1 MKKGHLPIF
10 WILEKD
16 FQNSWQEAYTMNL
29 TSTMDASIQQFA
41 SCFTKPSFQTFRVI
55 VTGWLLGSGR
65 RTVTHVLLMGDGL
78 KIKTF
83 SCYHRFFSQARWTID
98 SMGRVIVAMALKFIP
113 KDAPIVAAVD
123 DTLNR
128 KTGKRIW
135 AAGMHHDPILSKGKR
150 CLFSFGHNWVVLSI
164 HLRFAFAPDKV
175 WSLPILMRL
184 YRRKQK
190 QRQPG
195 RPRGERKAVGQARP
209 GEYRTRPQLASE
221 MIALLASWL
230 PNRTIR
236 VVGDSEYAGK
246 SISRNLPDSAH
257 LTSRMV
263 MNAALYDQPS
273 KRRKG
278 ERGAPRKKGKRLPSP
293 VELAKSENV
302 RWTKTRATLYG
313 RRVRVWYKSC
323 TALWYNSAGRRLL
336 RIVVVHDPSGRRK
349 DDCFF
354 STDLSLSAKAILEL
368 FAMRWPLEVA
378 FYNAKQFLGLED
390 PQNRTPQAV
399 QRTAPMALYL
409 HTLVILWFAKH
420 GRFNAQA
427 YRRAHPWYTQ
437 KRTPS
442 FADMLADLKTA
453 SVKQKICR
461 YPGQKPLSAKKL
473 RTLFKAL
480 EVAA

>member
-1 MKKGHLPIF
+1 MF

-16 FQNSWQEAYTMNL
+16 FQNPWQEAYAMNL

-41 SCFTKPSFQTFRVI
+41 SCFTKPTFQTFRVI
-55 VTGWLLGSGR
+55 VAGWLLGCGR
-65 RTVTHVLLMGDGL
+65 RTVTHVLLMGGGL

-83 SCYHRFFSQARWTID
+83 SCYHRFFSRARWTID
-98 SMGRVIVAMALKFIP
+98 SMGRVIVAMVLKFIP

-135 AAGMHHDPILSKGKR
+135 AAGMHHDPILSTGKR
-150 CLFSFGHNWVVLSI
+150 CVFSFGHNWVVLSI
-164 HLRFAFAPDKV
+164 QLRFAFAPDKV

-190 QRQPG
+190 QCQPG
-195 RPRGERKAVGQARP
+195 RPRGERKAIGQAKP
-209 GEYRTRPQLASE
+209 GEHRTRPQFASE

-230 PNRTIR
+230 PDRTIH
-236 VVGDSEYAGK
+236 VVGDSAYAGK
-246 SISRNLPDSAH
+246 SISRNLPDRTH

-263 MNAALYDQPS
+263 MNAALYEQPS

-293 VELAKSENV
+293 VELAKSRKV
-302 RWTKTRATLYG
+302 RWTKSRATLYG

-336 RIVVVHDPSGRRK
+336 RIVVVRDPSGRRK

-368 FAMRWPLEVA
+368 FAQRWPLEVA

-399 QRTAPMALYL
+399 RRTAPMALYL

-420 GRFNAQA
+420 GRFNAEA
-427 YRRAHPWYTQ
+427 YRRAHPWYTR

-442 FADMLADLKTA
+442 FADMLAYLKTA
-453 SVKQKICR
+453 SVRESISR
-461 YPGQKPLSAKKL
+461 YPGQKPPSLKKL
-473 RTLFKAL
+473 LPLFQAL

>member
-1 MKKGHLPIF
+1 M
-10 WILEKD
+10 LETD
-16 FQNSWQEAYTMNL
+16 FQNSWQEAYAMNL

-41 SCFTKPSFQTFRVI
+41 SCFTKPTFETFRVI
-55 VTGWLLGSGR
+55 VTGWLLGGGR
-65 RTVTHVLLMGDGL
+65 RTVTHLLLVGGGL

-83 SCYHRFFSQARWTID
+83 SCYHRFFSQARWTLD
-98 SMGRVIVAMALKFIP
+98 SMGRVIVVMVLKFIP
-113 KDAPIVAAVD
+113 KADAIVAAID

-150 CLFSFGHNWVVLSI
+150 CVFSFGHNWVVLSI
-164 HLRFAFAPDKV
+164 QLRFAFAPDKV

-190 QRQPG
+190 QRKPG
-195 RPRGERKAVGQARP
+195 RPRGERKAIGQAKP
-209 GEYRTRPQLASE
+209 NEYRTRPQLASE

-236 VVGDSEYAGK
+236 IVGDSEYAGK
-246 SISRNLPDSAH
+246 SISRNLPDSVH

-278 ERGAPRKKGKRLPSP
+278 ERGAPRKKGERLPSP
-293 VELAKSENV
+293 AELAKSRKV
-302 RWTKTRATLYG
+302 RWTKNRVTLYG
-313 RRVRVWYKSC
+313 SRVRVWYKSC
-323 TALWYNSAGRRLL
+323 TALWYNSAGTRRL

-349 DDCFF
+349 NDCFF

-399 QRTAPMALYL
+399 RRTAPMALYL
-409 HTLVILWFAKH
+409 HTMVILWFAKH
-420 GRFNAQA
+420 GRFNASA

-442 FADMLADLKTA
+442 FADMLASLKNA
-453 SVKQKICR
+453 SVRESIYR
-461 YPGQKPLSAKKL
+461 YPGQKPPSAKKL
-473 RTLFKAL
+473 RTLFQAL
-480 EVAA
+480 EAAA

>member
-1 MKKGHLPIF
+1 
-10 WILEKD
+10 
-16 FQNSWQEAYTMNL
+16 MNL
-29 TSTMDASIQQFA
+29 TSTMNAAIQQFA
-41 SCFTKPSFQTFRVI
+41 SCFTKPTLETFRVI
-55 VTGWLLGSGR
+55 VTGWLLGGGR
-65 RTVTHVLLMGDGL
+65 RTVTHLLLMGDGL
-78 KIKTF
+78 RIKTF

-98 SMGRVIVAMALKFIP
+98 SMGRVIVAMVLALIP

-135 AAGMHHDPILSKGKR
+135 AAGMHHDPILSAGKR

-164 HLRFAFAPDKV
+164 QLRFAFAPDKV

-190 QRQPG
+190 QRKPG
-195 RPRGERKAVGQARP
+195 RPRGERKAIGQAKP

-230 PNRTIR
+230 PDRTIR
-236 VVGDSEYAGK
+236 IVGDSEYAGK
-246 SISRNLPDSAH
+246 SISRNLPDRVH

-293 VELAKSENV
+293 AELVRSGRV
-302 RWTKTRATLYG
+302 RWTKNRVALYG

-323 TALWYNSAGRRLL
+323 TALWYNSAGTRRL
-336 RIVVVHDPSGRRK
+336 RIVVVRDPSGRRK

-354 STDLSLSAKAILEL
+354 STDLSLSAQAILEL

-399 QRTAPMALYL
+399 RRTAPLALYL
-409 HTLVILWFAKH
+409 HTMVILWFAKH
-420 GRFNAQA
+420 GRFDAEA
-427 YRRAHPWYTQ
+427 YRRAHPWYIR

-442 FADMLADLKTA
+442 FADMLASLKAA
-453 SVKQKICR
+453 SVKESIYR
-461 YPGQKPLSAKKL
+461 YPGQKTPSLKKL
-473 RTLFKAL
+473 LPLFQVL
-480 EVAA
+480 DAAA

>member
-1 MKKGHLPIF
+1 MF

-16 FQNSWQEAYTMNL
+16 FQNSWQEACAMIL
-29 TSTMDASIQQFA
+29 TSTMEASIQQFA
-41 SCFTKPSFQTFRVI
+41 SCFTRPSFQTFRVI
-55 VTGWLLGSGR
+55 AAGWLLGCGR
-65 RTVTHVLLMGDGL
+65 RTVTHVLLMGGGL
-78 KIKTF
+78 KTKTF
-83 SCYHRFFSQARWTID
+83 SCYHRFFSQARWTVD
-98 SMGRVIVAMALKFIP
+98 SLGRVIVAMVLAFIP

-135 AAGMHHDPILSKGKR
+135 AAGMHHDPLLSTGKR
-150 CLFSFGHNWVVLSI
+150 CVFSFGHNWVVLSI
-164 HLRFAFAPDKV
+164 QIRLAFAPDKV
-175 WSLPILMRL
+175 WSLPVLMRL
-184 YRRKQK
+184 YRRKQRK
-190 QRQPG
+190 GQPG
-195 RPRGERKAVGQARP
+195 RPRGERKAIGQAKP
-209 GEYRTRPQLASE
+209 SEYRTRPQLASE

-230 PNRTIR
+230 PDRTIH

-246 SISRNLPDSAH
+246 SISRHLPDHAH

-273 KRRKG
+273 KRRTG

-293 VELAKSENV
+293 AELAKSKKV
-302 RWTKTRATLYG
+302 RWTKARVTLYG

-323 TALWYNSAGRRLL
+323 VALWYNSARTRRL
-336 RIVVVHDPSGRRK
+336 RIVVVRDPSGRRK

-354 STDLSLSAKAILEL
+354 STDLSLSPKAILER
-368 FAMRWPLEVA
+368 FAERWPLEVA

-409 HTLVILWFAKH
+409 HTMVILWFAKH
-420 GRFNAQA
+420 GRFNAKA
-427 YRRAHPWYTQ
+427 YRRDHPWYTQ

-442 FADMLADLKTA
+442 FNDMLACLKMA
-453 SVKQKICR
+453 SIKENIYR
-461 YPGQKPLSAKKL
+461 YPGQNPPSAKKL
-473 RTLFKAL
+473 LPLFQAL
-480 EVAA
+480 EAAA

>member
-1 MKKGHLPIF
+1 M
-10 WILEKD
+10 
-16 FQNSWQEAYTMNL
+16 TL

-55 VTGWLLGSGR
+55 VTGWLLGHGR
-65 RTVTHVLLMGDGL
+65 RVVTRILLAGDGL
-78 KIKTF
+78 KLKTF
-83 SCYHRFFSQARWTID
+83 SCYHRFFSQARWTVD
-98 SMGRVIVAMALKFIP
+98 AVARVMLALVLKFIP
-113 KDAPIVAAVD
+113 DDAPIVVAVD

-135 AAGMHHDPILSKGKR
+135 AAGMHHDPLLSTAR
-150 CLFSFGHNWVVLSI
+150 RAAFSFGHNWVVLSVQ
-164 HLRFAFAPDKV
+164 LRLPFAPDKT

-190 QRQPG
+190 KRKPG
-195 RPRGERKAVGQARP
+195 RPREERKAIGQATPR
-209 GEYRTRPQLASE
+209 EYRTRPQLAGE

-230 PNRTIR
+230 PDRTIH
-236 VVGDSEYAGK
+236 VVGDSAYAGK
-246 SISRNLPDSAH
+246 SISRHLPDNVH

-263 MNAALYDQPS
+263 MNAALYDRPA

-293 VELAKSENV
+293 RELAKSKKV
-302 RWTKTRATLYG
+302 RWTKTRVTLYG

-323 TALWYNSAGRRLL
+323 TALWYNSAGTRLL

-399 QRTAPMALYL
+399 RRTAPLALYL
-409 HTLVILWFAKH
+409 HTLVILWFAEH
-420 GRFNAQA
+420 GRFDAEA
-427 YRRAHPWYTQ
+427 YRRAHPWYTR

-442 FADMLADLKTA
+442 FADMLASLKKA
-453 SVKQKICR
+453 SLKESISR
-461 YPGQKPLSAKKL
+461 YPGHKPPSAKKL
-473 RTLFKAL
+473 LSLFQAF
-480 EVAA
+480 EAAA

>member
-1 MKKGHLPIF
+1 
-10 WILEKD
+10 
-16 FQNSWQEAYTMNL
+16 MNL

-41 SCFTKPSFQTFRVI
+41 SCFTKPTFQTFRVI
-55 VTGWLLGSGR
+55 VAGWLLGCGR
-65 RTVTHVLLMGDGL
+65 RTVTRVLLMGGGL

-98 SMGRVIVAMALKFIP
+98 SMGHVIVAMVLKFIP

-135 AAGMHHDPILSKGKR
+135 AAGMHHDPILSTGKR
-150 CLFSFGHNWVVLSI
+150 CVFSFGHNWVVLSI
-164 HLRFAFAPDKV
+164 QLRFAFAPDKV

-195 RPRGERKAVGQARP
+195 RPRGERKAIGQANP
-209 GEYRTRPQLASE
+209 GEHRTRPQLATE

-230 PNRTIR
+230 PDRTIH
-236 VVGDSEYAGK
+236 VVGDSAYAGK
-246 SISRNLPDSAH
+246 SISRNLPDRVH

-293 VELAKSENV
+293 VELAKSKKV

-323 TALWYNSAGRRLL
+323 TALWYNSSGTRRL
-336 RIVVVHDPSGRRK
+336 RIVVVRDPSGRRK

-354 STDLSLSAKAILEL
+354 STDLTLSPKAILEL
-368 FAMRWPLEVA
+368 FAQRWPLEVA

-420 GRFNAQA
+420 GRFNAEA
-427 YRRAHPWYTQ
+427 YRRAHPWYTR

-442 FADMLADLKTA
+442 FADMLAYLKTA
-453 SVKQKICR
+453 SLRESISR
-461 YPGQKPLSAKKL
+461 YPGQKPPSLKKL
-473 RTLFKAL
+473 LPLFQAL
-480 EVAA
+480 ELAA

>member
-1 MKKGHLPIF
+1 M
-10 WILEKD
+10 LETD
-16 FQNSWQEAYTMNL
+16 FQNSWQEAYAMNL

-41 SCFTKPSFQTFRVI
+41 SCFTKPTFETFRVI
-55 VTGWLLGSGR
+55 VTGWLLGGGR

-83 SCYHRFFSQARWTID
+83 SCYHRFFSQARWTVD
-98 SMGRVIVAMALKFIP
+98 SIGHVIVTMALKFIP
-113 KDAPIVAAVD
+113 KDVPIVAAVD

-150 CLFSFGHNWVVLSI
+150 CVFSFGHNWVVLSI
-164 HLRFAFAPDKV
+164 QLRLPFAPDKV

-184 YRRKQK
+184 YRRKRK
-190 QRQPG
+190 PG
-195 RPRGERKAVGQARP
+195 RPRQERKAIGQARP
-209 GEYRTRPQLASE
+209 GEYRTRPQLAIE
-221 MIALLASWL
+221 MIALLASWM

-236 VVGDSEYAGK
+236 VVGDSAYAGK
-246 SISRNLPDSAH
+246 SISRNLPDRVH

-293 VELAKSENV
+293 VELAKSRKV
-302 RWTKTRATLYG
+302 QWTKTRAMLYG

-323 TALWYNSAGRRLL
+323 AALWYNSAGTRRL
-336 RIVVVHDPSGRRK
+336 RIVVVRDPSGRRK

-354 STDLSLSAKAILEL
+354 TTDLSLSAKAILEL
-368 FAMRWPLEVA
+368 FAQRWPLEVA

-399 QRTAPMALYL
+399 QRTAPIALYL
-409 HTLVILWFAKH
+409 HTLVILWFAKQ
-420 GRFNAQA
+420 GRFNAEA
-427 YRRAHPWYTQ
+427 YRRLHPWYTQ

-442 FADMLADLKTA
+442 FADMLANLKTA
-453 SVKQKICR
+453 SLRESISR
-461 YPGQKPLSAKKL
+461 YPGQKPPSAKRL
-473 RTLFKAL
+473 RILCQAL
-480 EVAA
+480 EIAA

>member
-1 MKKGHLPIF
+1 M
-10 WILEKD
+10 LETD
-16 FQNSWQEAYTMNL
+16 FQNSWQEAYAMNL

-41 SCFTKPSFQTFRVI
+41 WCFTKPTLETFRVI
-55 VTGWLLGSGR
+55 VTGWLLSGGR
-65 RTVTHVLLMGDGL
+65 RTVTHILLAGDGL
-78 KIKTF
+78 KSKTF

-98 SMGRVIVAMALKFIP
+98 SMGRVIVTMVLAFIP
-113 KDAPIVAAVD
+113 KDDPIVAAVD

-150 CLFSFGHNWVVLSI
+150 CLFSFGHNWVVVSI
-164 HLRFAFAPDKV
+164 QLRFAFAPDKV

-190 QRQPG
+190 QRKPG
-195 RPRGERKAVGQARP
+195 RPRQERKAIGQAKP

-230 PNRTIR
+230 PDRTIR
-236 VVGDSEYAGK
+236 IVGDSEYAGK
-246 SISRNLPDSAH
+246 SISRNLPDRVH

-293 VELAKSENV
+293 VELAKSKKV
-302 RWTKTRATLYG
+302 RWIKTRVMLYG
-313 RRVRVWYKSC
+313 RRVRVWHKSC
-323 TALWYNSAGRRLL
+323 TALWYNSAGTRLL

-399 QRTAPMALYL
+399 RRTAPLALYW

-420 GRFNAQA
+420 GRFDAEV
-427 YRRAHPWYTQ
+427 YRRAHPWYLQ

-442 FADMLADLKTA
+442 FADMLVCLRTA
-453 SVKQKICR
+453 SMRETISR
-461 YPGQKPLSAKKL
+461 YPGQKPPSAKKL
-473 RTLFKAL
+473 RTLFQAL
-480 EVAA
+480 EAAA